1 MQPRAWNSSRRRRA
15 ISSSADS
22 GHSTPS
28 WPSSDGRALPE
39 AEAPIRPAAANAPP
53 GTTAAAAGDSV
64 NGELGQVP
72 GADGALRDDVVG
84 DEGSQRLVG
93 VEPREELP
101 LSSAT

>member
-28 WPSSDGRALPE
+28 WPSSDGVPRAASAPDTAPGDSINGPPE
-39 AEAPIRPAAANAPP
+39 
-53 GTTAAAAGDSV
+53 TAAAGDSM

-72 GADGALRDDVVG
+72 GTEGALRDEVG
-84 DEGSQRLVG
+84 DVGSHLEGVD
-93 VEPREELP
+93 PREELP